1 MLALKI
7 LANRLRANIDP
18 DAAEPLAR
26 PVLRL
31 LGTLVQGG
39 ELRSEDDTPYSKSLD
54 KTDMIGSQ
62 HEPD

>member
-18 DAAEPLAR
+18 DAAASVAG

-39 ELRSEDDTPYSKSLD
+39 ELRAEGDL
-54 KTDMIGSQ
+54 
-62 HEPD
+62 